1 MHHADHTM
9 RTHLRNRILASLT
22 LVTGAFLAITWWI
35 QQQALLPSFVEL
47 ERQHAVRNL
56 DRGTEA
62 LTSEIEHLS
71 DFVGDWSGWDDTYK
85 FVADGNADFLKSNL
99 ESDVFRESSF
109 DFLCFLRPDGSEVW
123 RSGLVDGV
131 VPTIDQLPAGRWP
144 TEHALLA
151 TPALTDVRTAVIVT
165 GHGPLLLASRPI
177 TDSARTAPQ
186 RGWIIMGRFLTV
198 ARTARLAEQTRLQ
211 LRVLPAAQL
220 SDSVEVAAYARLRT
234 EGLPQLDRS
243 DAEHMTA
250 SALVP
255 GLVSPRDDLLVQVV
269 LPRAILAQGQSALRS
284 ALWTTALAICLVFA
298 VLVWLLQRMVV
309 GPLVKLTQHALEIR
323 ASADLTRRSG
333 VARSDEI
340 GTLAH
345 EFDSMVERL
354 AASQTQLLEQ
364 ARAGGMSEVA
374 TSVLHDVGNAMQ
386 AVQASAGCL
395 REHLRSRNVSDLERV
410 SRLLVAQA
418 DELAGW
424 LTSDAKGRQVP
435 AFLVGLADGLAAEHD
450 AMTRELALLAAGLE
464 HIGQLVDRQR
474 QHSGQRGAIEALDAT
489 AMLKEAAR
497 IAGAE
502 AAGVDVAVE
511 VIASGPLHAERH
523 KLLAV
528 LINLV
533 RNACEAVADLP
544 PERRALRL
552 TATDAEPGR
561 IRFAVEDRGVGI
573 AADDLRRVFQGGWTS
588 KGEGRGVGLHGAANS
603 VREMDGRLWA
613 ESDGPGCGARFL
625 VELPSAA
632 GEPCGAAP

>member
-1 MHHADHTM
+1 MHPADHSM
-9 RTHLRNRILASLT
+9 RTHLRNRILTSLT
-22 LVTGAFLAITWWI
+22 LVTGAFLVITWWI

-56 DRGTEA
+56 ARGTEA
-62 LTSEIEHLS
+62 LTSEIGHLS

-99 ESDVFRESSF
+99 ENDVFRESSF

-123 RSGLVDGV
+123 RSGLVTGV
-131 VPTIDQLPAGRWP
+131 VPTIDELPAGRWP
-144 TEHALLA
+144 TDHALLA

-186 RGWIIMGRFLTV
+186 RGWIMMGRFLTA

-211 LRVLPAAQL
+211 LRIVPAARL
-220 SDSVEVAAYARLRT
+220 SDPAEVAAYTSLRT
-234 EGLPQLDRS
+234 EGPPHLDRS
-243 DAEHMTA
+243 DAERMTA

-255 GLVSPRDDLLVQVV
+255 GLVSPRDDLLVQVA
-269 LPRAILAQGQSALRS
+269 LPRAILAEGQNALRS
-284 ALWTTALAICLVFA
+284 ALWTTALAICVVFA

-333 VARSDEI
+333 VVRSDEI

-354 AASQTQLLEQ
+354 AASQTRLLEQ

-418 DELAGW
+418 DELANW
-424 LTSDAKGRQVP
+424 LTSDARGRQVP
-435 AFLVGLADGLAAEHD
+435 SFLVGLADGLAAEHD
-450 AMTRELALLAAGLE
+450 AMTRELGLLSAGLE

-474 QHSGQRGAIEALDAT
+474 QHSGQHGAIEALDPT
-489 AMLKEAAR
+489 AMLQEAAR
-497 IAGAE
+497 IAGTE
-502 AAGVDVAVE
+502 AAGVDVALDVT
-511 VIASGPLHAERH
+511 ASGPFHAERH

-533 RNACEAVADLP
+533 RNACEAVAGLP
-544 PERRALRL
+544 PPRRVLRL
-552 TATDAEPGR
+552 AATDAAPGR
-561 IRFAVEDRGVGI
+561 IRFEIEDRGVGI
-573 AADDLRRVFQGGWTS
+573 AAEDLHRLFNGGWTS
-588 KGEGRGVGLHGAANS
+588 KGEGHGVGLHGAANS
-603 VREMDGRLWA
+603 VREMNGRLWA
-613 ESDGPGCGARFL
+613 ESDGPGRGARFQ
-625 VELPSAA
+625 VDLPREVA
-632 GEPCGAAP
+632 EPCRTGP

>member
-1 MHHADHTM
+1 MGN
-9 RTHLRNRILASLT
+9 HLRNRILASLT
-22 LVTGAFLAITWWI
+22 VVTGAFLAITWWI
-35 QQQALLPSFVEL
+35 QEQALLPSFVEL
-47 ERQHAVRNL
+47 ERQQAARNL

-62 LTSEIEHLS
+62 LTSELEHLS

-85 FVADGNADFLKSNL
+85 FVGDGNAEFSKSNL
-99 ESDVFRESSF
+99 ESDVFRDSSF

-131 VPTIDQLPAGRWP
+131 VPTIDQLPTNRWP
-144 TEHALLA
+144 TDHALLA
-151 TPALTDVRTAVIVT
+151 TPTLTDVRTAVIVT
-165 GHGPLLLASRPI
+165 QHGPLLVASRPI

-186 RGWIIMGRFLTV
+186 RGWIIMGRFLTA

-211 LRVLPAAQL
+211 LRILPTARL
-220 SDSVEVAAYARLRT
+220 SDPAEVAACALLRA
-234 EGLPQLDRS
+234 EGPHHLDRS
-243 DAEHMTA
+243 DAERLTA

-255 GLVSPRDDLLVQVV
+255 GLVSPRDDLLVQVT

-284 ALWTTALAICLVFA
+284 ALWTTALAIFLVFA

-309 GPLVKLTQHALEIR
+309 GPLVRLTQHALEIR
-323 ASADLTRRSG
+323 ATADLSRRSG
-333 VARSDEI
+333 VVRRDEI

-345 EFDSMVERL
+345 EFDGMVERL
-354 AASQTQLLEQ
+354 AASQTRLLEQ

-395 REHLRSRNVSDLERV
+395 RQHLHSRNLSDLERV

-418 DELAGW
+418 DELANW

-435 AFLVGLADGLAAEHD
+435 SFLVGLADGLAAEHE

-474 QHSGQRGAIEALDAT
+474 QHSGQRGAIETLDAT
-489 AMLKEAAR
+489 TMLREAAR
-497 IAGAE
+497 IAGVE
-502 AAGVDVAVE
+502 AAAVDVSVE
-511 VIASGPLHAERH
+511 VTASGPFRAERH

-533 RNACEAVADLP
+533 RNACEAVAGLP

-552 TATDAEPGR
+552 TATDAEPGH

-573 AADDLRRVFQGGWTS
+573 AANDLHRVFQGGWTS
-588 KGEGRGVGLHGAANS
+588 KGQGHGVGLHGAANS
-603 VREMDGRLWA
+603 VREMNGRLWA
-613 ESDGPGCGARFL
+613 ESDGPGRGARFL
-625 VELPSAA
+625 VELPCDVA
-632 GEPCGAAP
+632 EPCEAVP